1 MEGSRDQSRDFA
13 QLKDLIEEIKV
24 GMLTTIDQDGT
35 LRSRPLQTV
44 GVEDGVL
51 WFFTS
56 QSSPK
61 VAEADAEGG
70 RVNVSY
76 AHPGKQ
82 DYVSVSGTARLSRD
96 REKMRAMYTKW
107 VEVFFPK
114 GLDDPD
120 LALLRID
127 IDKAEYWDSPGT
139 AIGRLYALAKGLA
152 TGKTDALGEN
162 RKVTL

>member
-1 MEGSRDQSRDFA
+1 MEGSTRQDFA
-13 QLKDLIEEIKV
+13 HLKQLIEDIRI
-24 GMLTTIDQDGT
+24 GMLTTTDADGT

-44 GVEDGVL
+44 GVEDDGTL

-61 VAEADAEGG
+61 IAEAQSDGG

-82 DYVSVSGTARLSRD
+82 DYVSVSGRAAIVHD

-114 GLDDPD
+114 GLNDPD

-139 AIGRLYALAKGLA
+139 ALGRLYAVGKAFA
-152 TGKTDALGEN
+152 TGEAVGDNQKL
-162 RKVTL
+162 KL